1 MFPFFTMVLFLQI
14 RTCSCKFCFHHSLP
28 TGLRKKFYNHISN
41 NQSHDLDLQN
51 SKKQNR
57 EREKNKCTG
66 TASRHLYCHFTKEK
80 QINRNR
86 LLTDLTGCLSE
97 SLKPKCV
104 ILHAHIWQATLQ

>member
-28 TGLRKKFYNHISN
+28 TGLRTKFYNHISN

-57 EREKNKCTG
+57 EREREEQMHWNSFKTFILP
-66 TASRHLYCHFTKEK
+66 LYQGKANQQE
-80 QINRNR
+80 
-86 LLTDLTGCLSE
+86 
-97 SLKPKCV
+97 
-104 ILHAHIWQATLQ
+104 

>member
-57 EREKNKCTG
+57 ERERRTNALEQLQDIYT
-66 TASRHLYCHFTKEK
+66 
-80 QINRNR
+80 
-86 LLTDLTGCLSE
+86 
-97 SLKPKCV
+97 
-104 ILHAHIWQATLQ
+104 ATLPRKSKSTGIDCLQI